1 MMEMPYVRVRRIEI
15 RQMNVASSKAIAHEC
30 VKTNDRW
37 RISSARNARGISP
50 RKPKMG
56 WLKIW
61 QEFDIFFGVVYH
73 DPHKSVIMS
82 PIDPIRL
89 ADELHDGIVQELS
102 ATLLMLE
109 TYQRRLKL
117 DPEAAEVELE
127 RIKLQLLETVRQV
140 RLVIRQLRS

>member
-1 MMEMPYVRVRRIEI
+1 
-15 RQMNVASSKAIAHEC
+15 
-30 VKTNDRW
+30 
-37 RISSARNARGISP
+37 
-50 RKPKMG
+50 
-56 WLKIW
+56 
-61 QEFDIFFGVVYH
+61 VVYH

-127 RIKLQLLETVRQV
+127 RIKLQLRETVRQV

>member
-1 MMEMPYVRVRRIEI
+1 
-15 RQMNVASSKAIAHEC
+15 
-30 VKTNDRW
+30 
-37 RISSARNARGISP
+37 
-50 RKPKMG
+50 
-56 WLKIW
+56 
-61 QEFDIFFGVVYH
+61 VVYH

-117 DPEAAEVELE
+117 DPETAEIELE
-127 RIKLQLLETVRQV
+127 RIKLQLRETVRQV
-140 RLVIRQLRS
+140 RLVIRQLRSQ

>member
-1 MMEMPYVRVRRIEI
+1 
-15 RQMNVASSKAIAHEC
+15 
-30 VKTNDRW
+30 
-37 RISSARNARGISP
+37 
-50 RKPKMG
+50 
-56 WLKIW
+56 
-61 QEFDIFFGVVYH
+61 VVYH

-117 DPEAAEVELE
+117 DPETAEIELE
-127 RIKLQLLETVRQV
+127 RIKLQLRETVRQV

>member
-1 MMEMPYVRVRRIEI
+1 
-15 RQMNVASSKAIAHEC
+15 
-30 VKTNDRW
+30 
-37 RISSARNARGISP
+37 
-50 RKPKMG
+50 
-56 WLKIW
+56 
-61 QEFDIFFGVVYH
+61 
-73 DPHKSVIMS
+73 MS

-117 DPEAAEVELE
+117 DPETAEVELE
-127 RIKLQLLETVRQV
+127 RIKLQLRETVRQV